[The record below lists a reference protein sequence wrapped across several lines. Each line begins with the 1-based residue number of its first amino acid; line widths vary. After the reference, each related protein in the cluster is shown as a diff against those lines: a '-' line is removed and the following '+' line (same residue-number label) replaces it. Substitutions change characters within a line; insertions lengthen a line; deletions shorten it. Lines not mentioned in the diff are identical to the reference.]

1 MKNKQKTWRYI
12 FAVVVLAIG
21 IILEYL
27 KIGKEFLGFSSVG
40 TWLIY
45 IGFVMIVIIRLQFIK
60 NKKRIIDER
69 MIKISYK
76 ATRITFVAIILVA
89 FFIMILDGINPI
101 NLAYSMFM
109 SYLICFM
116 IITYFISYKILEKHN

>member
-45 IGFVMIVIIRLQFIK
+45 IGFVMIVIISLQFIK